1 MAYLIFDKD
10 KFTEIHRIAE
20 NETILNENKSFHNE
34 HMSLVQINDTD
45 FLNFKKGLVEFV
57 SCDGTNVV
65 WNSIT
70 PDPIIDVDN
79 LNKHINYY
87 LNHTDKWL
95 VDKRNVNKPMWS
107 SVKDFDTYLRSLDS
121 TSIMA
126 EGNPLNITLV
136 EYVMNQGQTAY
147 NVFELL

>member
-70 PDPIIDVDN
+70 PDPIIDVDD

-95 VDKRNVNKPMWS
+95 VYKRNVNTRR
-107 SVKDFDTYLRSLDS
+107 KDLIF
-121 TSIMA
+121 
-126 EGNPLNITLV
+126 
-136 EYVMNQGQTAY
+136 QK
-147 NVFELL
+147 

>member
-1 MAYLIFDKD
+1 MAYLIFDK
-10 KFTEIHRIAE
+10 
-20 NETILNENKSFHNE
+20 
-34 HMSLVQINDTD
+34 
-45 FLNFKKGLVEFV
+45 
-57 SCDGTNVV
+57 
-65 WNSIT
+65 
-70 PDPIIDVDN
+70 DN